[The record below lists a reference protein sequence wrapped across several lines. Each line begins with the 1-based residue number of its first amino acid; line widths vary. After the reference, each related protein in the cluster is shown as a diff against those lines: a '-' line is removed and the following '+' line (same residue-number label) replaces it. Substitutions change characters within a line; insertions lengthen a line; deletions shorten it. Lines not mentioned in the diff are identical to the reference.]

1 MIEILTQ
8 TLLKKSENSGTRLLG
23 KRTVLGVFWSLWP
36 SSPRKLNI
44 DPTIINYW
52 LSGWHKLWH
61 NLIIDW
67 ELDPFSKIVPLM
79 NLDLKHILVKLS
91 SETAENVFSL
101 LYALDQA
108 RAFGAFFKISTSV
121 FKIVASMNLD
131 LKHMS
136 GQI

>member
-1 MIEILTQ
+1 
-8 TLLKKSENSGTRLLG
+8 
-23 KRTVLGVFWSLWP
+23 
-36 SSPRKLNI
+36 
-44 DPTIINYW
+44 
-52 LSGWHKLWH
+52 
-61 NLIIDW
+61 
-67 ELDPFSKIVPLM
+67 M